1 MLMLFVVGVLGVMG
15 LGVVVAARG
24 GRFTQEQPVRGQGY
38 RDGGTKTVTVETPAG
53 VRALGTATVVIGVFT
68 AALLAPA
75 GGFGALVL
83 SDSSGS
89 GVLLGIGAIS
99 GLILGGGI
107 AFAGVWVARG
117 ERLPDVKRLAI
128 AWGIHHAWMAL
139 FFVVWELDAETL
151 LAAAIVL
158 ALGTAHAIALARAG
172 STMEAL
178 VKGSEPAPS

>member
-1 MLMLFVVGVLGVMG
+1 MVFVVAVLGVMG
-15 LGVVVAARG
+15 LGVVAAARG
-24 GRFTQEQPVRGQGY
+24 GRFTQQKVVVGQGY
-38 RDGGTKTVTVETPAG
+38 RDGGSKTVTVETPAG

-68 AALLAPA
+68 AVLLAPA

-89 GVLLGIGAIS
+89 GVLLGIGSIS
-99 GLILGGGI
+99 GLILGVCI

-117 ERLPDVKRLAI
+117 ERLDGIRSLAI
-128 AWGIHHAWMAL
+128 AWGIHHAWIAL

-158 ALGTAHAIALARAG
+158 ALGAAHATALFRAT
-172 STMEAL
+172 STMQAL